1 MLRARVHRFV
11 DVIRNLTEIGSG
23 IKSGVFM
30 RETLGYKLK
39 FDILVNILEFHDKK
53 EQNPNQMLV
62 NL

>member
-1 MLRARVHRFV
+1 
-11 DVIRNLTEIGSG
+11 
-23 IKSGVFM
+23 M

-39 FDILVNILEFHDKK
+39 FDILVDILEFHDKK

>member
-1 MLRARVHRFV
+1 MHRFL
-11 DVIRNLTEIGSG
+11 DVIRNLTENGSG
-23 IKSGVFM
+23 IKSGAFM

-39 FDILVNILEFHDKK
+39 FDILVDILEFNDKK